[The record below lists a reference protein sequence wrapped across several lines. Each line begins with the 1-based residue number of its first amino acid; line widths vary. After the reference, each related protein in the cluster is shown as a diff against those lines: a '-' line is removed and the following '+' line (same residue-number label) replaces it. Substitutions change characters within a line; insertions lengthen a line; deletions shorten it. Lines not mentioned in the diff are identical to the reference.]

1 MWMPVGQAIGVRPNV
16 LSSQTIPNTLDG
28 VGPRA
33 RAPRSRRIPEAL
45 KMLRDHEREVGLH
58 GNDRDRRGAESN
70 GIPTAPAATNTG
82 SLCSRSAENWQ

>member
-45 KMLRDHEREVGLH
+45 RALGLVIASAW
-58 GNDRDRRGAESN
+58 RGQAV
-70 GIPTAPAATNTG
+70 
-82 SLCSRSAENWQ
+82 R